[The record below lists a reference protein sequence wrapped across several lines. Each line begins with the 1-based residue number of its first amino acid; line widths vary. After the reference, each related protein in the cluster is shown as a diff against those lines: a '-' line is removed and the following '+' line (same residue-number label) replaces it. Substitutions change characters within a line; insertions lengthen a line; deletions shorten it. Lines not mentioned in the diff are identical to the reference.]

1 MASPTATSPGLA
13 AAAAVHGVQAPAAA
27 PTAPTLRRKQKRSHT
42 AKKANRAPAPP
53 ADPRV
58 QQLNRTVARLKAERA
73 AKKVTEDNPRGD
85 STWNTDM
92 NTHDK
97 KIKDLRAEAHR
108 QHEALHQSGHGD
120 ASKSAGAG
128 QLWGLLGKKR
138 VWKGEVIKG
147 GRRKSRRRR
156 RRSTRRKSRRHRR
169 RSARRKSR
177 R

>member
-156 RRSTRRKSRRHRR
+156 RRS
-169 RSARRKSR
+169 ARRKSR